1 MRKTIN
7 AQPEQTNPAK
17 GQKQH
22 SHTIPMDAYNEANLR
37 LCCVTAILAIIEA
50 DAYQGNDLGMSS
62 DVIGEALHGVGLLIK
77 DAKNLLSGGVK

>member
-1 MRKTIN
+1 MAVKK
-7 AQPEQTNPAK
+7 QNPAQ
-17 GQKQH
+17 GQEQH
-22 SHTIPMDAYNEANLR
+22 THTITMDACNEANLR
-37 LCCVTAILAIIEA
+37 LSCVTAILAIIET